1 MTLDELAALEKAA
14 TPGPW
19 HYLGK
24 TSGKPD
30 GEGVLWPFVLGPGQE
45 NAICYTEGDY
55 WTEHEN
61 CGLIAASRNM
71 LPKLIAVARAAKT
84 CLLYN
89 SIDYDGGL
97 EDALRSLEGE
107 A

>member
-19 HYLGK
+19 RLM
-24 TSGKPD
+24 PD
-30 GEGVLWPFVLGPGQE
+30 GDGGFFSILLGPTSTHPFGE
-45 NAICYTEGDY
+45 MDVGTDAN
-55 WTEHEN
+55 
-61 CGLIAASRNM
+61 LIAASRNM

-97 EDALRSLEGE
+97 EDALRALEGE